1 MYKVFIADD
10 NELTRQA
17 LKSSVRWETLHCE
30 FCGEASNGTDAL
42 TMILEK
48 APDIVLMDI
57 KMPGMTGMDVIE
69 TLRNQGV
76 QSLFVMVT
84 AYDDL
89 HLCVRECR

>member
-48 APDIVLMDI
+48 NI
-57 KMPGMTGMDVIE
+57 
-69 TLRNQGV
+69 
-76 QSLFVMVT
+76 
-84 AYDDL
+84 
-89 HLCVRECR
+89 